1 MNIVAISRLLATV
14 AAYVLASTPLDGLAQ
29 SVDANL
35 AINRPDEASWH
46 LLTYVAAPVAATP
59 RKVLFETWASNE
71 DTFTPHPVF
80 PGAKGDPSC
89 GQPGT
94 VVAAPEIATP
104 MASPKILSIPAL
116 QQLAPMGLVPHG
128 SPDGSEEVRRN
139 QATFDYIVCNQLFTK
154 AGLRSFYNAGRPI
167 SVPVGAMEVKANWVP
182 ADEVD
187 SANYYV
193 SEAAD
198 GKKYALIAM
207 HISSKVLP
215 NWTWATFEHQNNPGR
230 CDYTGCHDA
239 YGAVVGDVDAN
250 DVLDR
255 PYSDCAKNDALKAM
269 LSSAGLSP
277 VWEHYCLK
285 GSQIDFVT
293 ATGVPTHLGNSVT
306 EAGFADTSSCITC
319 HARAAVNAKGI
330 MTTPAGFVDPP
341 IPALCPNPSGS
352 CSPNG
357 APDPNWFWTNPGK
370 LDQAAVAMQT
380 DFIWSIA
387 RFAIGD

>member
-1 MNIVAISRLLATV
+1 
-14 AAYVLASTPLDGLAQ
+14 
-29 SVDANL
+29 
-35 AINRPDEASWH
+35 
-46 LLTYVAAPVAATP
+46 
-59 RKVLFETWASNE
+59 
-71 DTFTPHPVF
+71 
-80 PGAKGDPSC
+80 
-89 GQPGT
+89 
-94 VVAAPEIATP
+94 
-104 MASPKILSIPAL
+104 
-116 QQLAPMGLVPHG
+116 
-128 SPDGSEEVRRN
+128 
-139 QATFDYIVCNQLFTK
+139 
-154 AGLRSFYNAGRPI
+154 
-167 SVPVGAMEVKANWVP
+167 MEVKANWVP

-187 SANYYV
+187 SADYYV
-193 SEAAD
+193 SEAPD

-239 YGAVVGDVDAN
+239 YGAVVADVDAN
-250 DVLDR
+250 DVPDR
-255 PYSDCAKNDALKAM
+255 PYSACAKNDALKAM
-269 LSSAGLSP
+269 MGSAGLSP

-285 GSQIDFVT
+285 GSQTDFVS
-293 ATGVPTHLGNSVT
+293 ATGLPTHLGNSVT

-330 MTTPAGFVDPP
+330 KTTPAGFVDPP
-341 IPALCPNPSGS
+341 MPALCPNSSGS

-370 LDQAAVAMQT
+370 LDKAAVAMQT

>member
-1 MNIVAISRLLATV
+1 
-14 AAYVLASTPLDGLAQ
+14 
-29 SVDANL
+29 
-35 AINRPDEASWH
+35 
-46 LLTYVAAPVAATP
+46 
-59 RKVLFETWASNE
+59 
-71 DTFTPHPVF
+71 
-80 PGAKGDPSC
+80 
-89 GQPGT
+89 
-94 VVAAPEIATP
+94 
-104 MASPKILSIPAL
+104 
-116 QQLAPMGLVPHG
+116 
-128 SPDGSEEVRRN
+128 
-139 QATFDYIVCNQLFTK
+139 
-154 AGLRSFYNAGRPI
+154 
-167 SVPVGAMEVKANWVP
+167 MEVKANWVP

-187 SANYYV
+187 SADYYV
-193 SEAAD
+193 SEAPD
-198 GKKYALIAM
+198 GKKYALTAM
-207 HISSKVLP
+207 HIISKVLP

-239 YGAVVGDVDAN
+239 YGAVVADVEAN
-250 DVLDR
+250 EALDR
-255 PYSDCAKNDALKAM
+255 PYSDCAKNDPLKAM

-285 GSQIDFVT
+285 GSQTNFVS
-293 ATGVPTHLGNSVT
+293 ATGLPTHLGNSVT

>member
-1 MNIVAISRLLATV
+1 MHWISRLFATG
-14 AAYVLASTPLDGLAQ
+14 AAFTLASIPLDGFAQ

-35 AINRPDEASWH
+35 AINRPDEASWRF
-46 LLTYVAAPVAATP
+46 LAYVAAPVAATP
-59 RKVLFETWASNE
+59 GKVLFETWASNE

-89 GQPGT
+89 GQSD
-94 VVAAPEIATP
+94 AAAEIATP
-104 MASPKILSIPAL
+104 VASPKILSLSAL
-116 QQLAPMGLVPHG
+116 QQLAPMGSVPHG

-154 AGLRSFYNAGRPI
+154 AGLRAFYNAGRPI
-167 SVPVGAMEVKANWVP
+167 SAPVGAMEVKANWVP

-187 SANYYV
+187 SADYYV
-193 SEAAD
+193 SEAPD
-198 GKKYALIAM
+198 GKKYALTAM
-207 HISSKVLP
+207 HIISKVLP

-239 YGAVVGDVDAN
+239 YGAVVADVDAN
-250 DVLDR
+250 DVPDR
-255 PYSDCAKNDALKAM
+255 PYSACAKNDALKAM
-269 LSSAGLSP
+269 MGSAGLSP

-285 GSQIDFVT
+285 GSQTDFVS
-293 ATGVPTHLGNSVT
+293 ATGLPTHLGNSVT

-330 MTTPAGFVDPP
+330 KTTPAGFVDPP

-370 LDQAAVAMQT
+370 LDHAAVAMQT

>member
-1 MNIVAISRLLATV
+1 MHWISRLFATGAV
-14 AAYVLASTPLDGLAQ
+14 FTLTSIPLDGFAQ

-35 AINRPDEASWH
+35 AINRPDEASWRF
-46 LLTYVAAPVAATP
+46 LAYVAGPVAATP
-59 RKVLFETWASNE
+59 NKALFETWASNE

-89 GQPGT
+89 GQSG
-94 VVAAPEIATP
+94 AAAEIATP
-104 MASPKILSIPAL
+104 VASPKILSLPAL
-116 QQLAPMGLVPHG
+116 QQLAPMGSVPHG

-154 AGLRSFYNAGRPI
+154 AGLRAFYNAGRPI
-167 SVPVGAMEVKANWVP
+167 SAPVGAMEVKANWVP

-187 SANYYV
+187 SADYYV
-193 SEAAD
+193 SEAPD

-207 HISSKVLP
+207 HITSKVLP

-239 YGAVVGDVDAN
+239 YGAVVADVDASE
-250 DVLDR
+250 VLNR
-255 PYSDCAKNDALKAM
+255 PYGACAKNDALKAV
-269 LSSAGLSP
+269 LRSAGLSA

-285 GSQIDFVT
+285 GSQTDFVS

-330 MTTPAGFVDPP
+330 KTTPAGFVDPP
-341 IPALCPNPSGS
+341 IPALCPNPSDS

>member
-1 MNIVAISRLLATV
+1 MNIEAISRLLATV
-14 AAYVLASTPLDGLAQ
+14 AAYVLAPTPVDGFAHP
-29 SVDANL
+29 VDANL
-35 AINRPDEASWH
+35 AINRPDEASWR
-46 LLTYVAAPVAATP
+46 LLTHVATPVAP
-59 RKVLFETWASNE
+59 GKVLFETWASNE
-71 DTFTPHPVF
+71 DTFNPHPVF
-80 PGAKGDPSC
+80 PGAKGDSPCDPS
-89 GQPGT
+89 GA
-94 VVAAPEIATP
+94 VVGGAEIATP
-104 MASPKILSIPAL
+104 VASPKILSVPAL
-116 QQLAPMGLVPHG
+116 QQPARTRHAPHV

-139 QATFDYIVCNQLFTK
+139 QTTFDYIVCNQLFTK

-285 GSQIDFVT
+285 GSQTDFVS
-293 ATGVPTHLGNSVT
+293 ATGLPTHLGNSVT

-357 APDPNWFWTNPGK
+357 VPDPNWFWTNPGK

>member
-1 MNIVAISRLLATV
+1 MHWISRLFATGAV
-14 AAYVLASTPLDGLAQ
+14 FTLASIPLDGFTE

-35 AINRPDEASWH
+35 AINRPDEASWRF
-46 LLTYVAAPVAATP
+46 LAYVAGPVAATP
-59 RKVLFETWASNE
+59 GKVLFETWASNE

-80 PGAKGDPSC
+80 PGAKRDPSC
-89 GQPGT
+89 GQSGG
-94 VVAAPEIATP
+94 AAEIATP
-104 MASPKILSIPAL
+104 LAGPKILSLPAL
-116 QQLAPMGLVPHG
+116 QQLAPLGLVPHG

-139 QATFDYIVCNQLFTK
+139 HATFDYIVCNQLFTK

-167 SVPVGAMEVKANWVP
+167 SAPVGAMEVKANWVP

-187 SANYYV
+187 SADYYV
-193 SEAAD
+193 SEAPD

-207 HISSKVLP
+207 HIISKVLP

-239 YGAVVGDVDAN
+239 YGAVVADVDAN
-250 DVLDR
+250 EVLDR
-255 PYSDCAKNDALKAM
+255 PYSACAKNDALKAV
-269 LSSAGLSP
+269 LRSAGLSA

-285 GSQIDFVT
+285 GSQTDFVS

-330 MTTPAGFVDPP
+330 KTTPAGFVDLP
-341 IPALCPNPSGS
+341 IPALCPNPSGP

>member
-1 MNIVAISRLLATV
+1 M
-14 AAYVLASTPLDGLAQ
+14 
-29 SVDANL
+29 
-35 AINRPDEASWH
+35 
-46 LLTYVAAPVAATP
+46 
-59 RKVLFETWASNE
+59 
-71 DTFTPHPVF
+71 
-80 PGAKGDPSC
+80 
-89 GQPGT
+89 
-94 VVAAPEIATP
+94 
-104 MASPKILSIPAL
+104 LSLPAL
-116 QQLAPMGLVPHG
+116 QQLAPMGLPHG

-167 SVPVGAMEVKANWVP
+167 SAPVGAMEVKANWVP

-187 SANYYV
+187 SADYYV
-193 SEAAD
+193 SEAPD
-198 GKKYALIAM
+198 GKKYALVAM
-207 HISSKVLP
+207 HIISKVLP

-239 YGAVVGDVDAN
+239 YGAVVADVDAN
-250 DVLDR
+250 EVLDR
-255 PYSDCAKNDALKAM
+255 PYSACAKNDALKAV
-269 LSSAGLSP
+269 LGSAGLSP

-285 GSQIDFVT
+285 GSQTDFVS
-293 ATGVPTHLGNSVT
+293 ATGVPTQLGNSVT

-330 MTTPAGFVDPP
+330 KTTPAGFVDPP

-370 LDQAAVAMQT
+370 LDQAAVAMPT

-387 RFAIGD
+387 RHAIGH

>member
-1 MNIVAISRLLATV
+1 MA
-14 AAYVLASTPLDGLAQ
+14 PL
-29 SVDANL
+29 
-35 AINRPDEASWH
+35 
-46 LLTYVAAPVAATP
+46 
-59 RKVLFETWASNE
+59 
-71 DTFTPHPVF
+71 
-80 PGAKGDPSC
+80 
-89 GQPGT
+89 
-94 VVAAPEIATP
+94 
-104 MASPKILSIPAL
+104 
-116 QQLAPMGLVPHG
+116 GLVPHG

-139 QATFDYIVCNQLFTK
+139 HATFDYIVCNQLFTK

-167 SVPVGAMEVKANWVP
+167 SAPVGAMEVKANWVP

-187 SANYYV
+187 SADYYV
-193 SEAAD
+193 SEAPD

-207 HISSKVLP
+207 HIISKVLP

-239 YGAVVGDVDAN
+239 YGAVVADVDAN
-250 DVLDR
+250 EVLDR
-255 PYSDCAKNDALKAM
+255 PYSACAKNDALKAM
-269 LSSAGLSP
+269 LRSAGLSA

-285 GSQIDFVT
+285 GSQTDFVS

-330 MTTPAGFVDPP
+330 KTTPAGFVDPP
-341 IPALCPNPSGS
+341 IPALCPNPSGP

-370 LDQAAVAMQT
+370 FDQAAVAMQT

>member
-1 MNIVAISRLLATV
+1 MHWISRLFATG
-14 AAYVLASTPLDGLAQ
+14 AAFTLASIPFDGFAQ

-35 AINRPDEASWH
+35 AINRPDEASWRF
-46 LLTYVAAPVAATP
+46 LAYVAAPVAATP
-59 RKVLFETWASNE
+59 GKVLFETWASNE

-89 GQPGT
+89 GQSG
-94 VVAAPEIATP
+94 AAAEIPTP
-104 MASPKILSIPAL
+104 VASPKILSLPAL

-139 QATFDYIVCNQLFTK
+139 HPTFDYIVCNQLFTK
-154 AGLRSFYNAGRPI
+154 AGLRSFYKAGRPI
-167 SVPVGAMEVKANWVP
+167 SAPVGAMEVKADWVP

-187 SANYYV
+187 SADYYV
-193 SEAAD
+193 SEAPD

-207 HISSKVLP
+207 HIISKVLP

-239 YGAVVGDVDAN
+239 YGAVVADVEAN
-250 DVLDR
+250 EVLDR
-255 PYSDCAKNDALKAM
+255 RYSDCAKNDALKAT

-285 GSQIDFVT
+285 GSQTDFVS
-293 ATGVPTHLGNSVT
+293 ATGLPTLLGNSVT

-330 MTTPAGFVDPP
+330 MTTRGGFVDPP

-387 RFAIGD
+387 RFAIGH

>member
-1 MNIVAISRLLATV
+1 M
-14 AAYVLASTPLDGLAQ
+14 
-29 SVDANL
+29 
-35 AINRPDEASWH
+35 
-46 LLTYVAAPVAATP
+46 
-59 RKVLFETWASNE
+59 
-71 DTFTPHPVF
+71 
-80 PGAKGDPSC
+80 
-89 GQPGT
+89 
-94 VVAAPEIATP
+94 
-104 MASPKILSIPAL
+104 
-116 QQLAPMGLVPHG
+116 APMGLVPHG

-167 SVPVGAMEVKANWVP
+167 SAPVGAMEVKANWVP

-187 SANYYV
+187 SADYYV
-193 SEAAD
+193 SEAPD

-239 YGAVVGDVDAN
+239 YGAVVADVDAN
-250 DVLDR
+250 DALDQT
-255 PYSDCAKNDALKAM
+255 YSDCAKNDALKAM
-269 LSSAGLSP
+269 MRSAGLPP
-277 VWEHYCLK
+277 VWEHNCLK
-285 GSQIDFVT
+285 GSQTDFIS
-293 ATGVPTHLGNSVT
+293 ATGLPTHLGNSVT

-330 MTTPAGFVDPP
+330 KTTPAGFVDPP

-357 APDPNWFWTNPGK
+357 APDPELV
-370 LDQAAVAMQT
+370 LDQSRQARPGPPLPCRRISSGQLPALQLGTNTGAALTLPDKANRRKLAGDEDLRMTAM
-380 DFIWSIA
+380 
-387 RFAIGD
+387 FAIGARSGIAPAAAGSRRACFAEDEI

>member
-1 MNIVAISRLLATV
+1 MHWISRLFATG
-14 AAYVLASTPLDGLAQ
+14 AVLALASIALDGFAQ

-35 AINRPDEASWH
+35 AINRPDEASWRF
-46 LLTYVAAPVAATP
+46 LAYVAAPVAATP
-59 RKVLFETWASNE
+59 GKVLFETWASNE
-71 DTFTPHPVF
+71 DTFTPHPIF

-89 GQPGT
+89 GQSGA
-94 VVAAPEIATP
+94 VAAAAEIPTP
-104 MASPKILSIPAL
+104 VASPKILSLPAL
-116 QQLAPMGLVPHG
+116 QQLAPMGLVPQV

-139 QATFDYIVCNQLFTK
+139 QTTFDYIVCNQLFTK

-167 SVPVGAMEVKANWVP
+167 SFPVGAVEVKANWVP

-187 SANYYV
+187 SADYYV

-198 GKKYALIAM
+198 GKKYALAAM

-215 NWTWATFEHQNNPGR
+215 NWTWTTFEHQNNPGR

-239 YGAVVGDVDAN
+239 YGAVVADVDAN
-250 DVLDR
+250 DALDQT
-255 PYSDCAKNDALKAM
+255 YSDCAKNDALKAM
-269 LSSAGLSP
+269 MRSAGLPP

-285 GSQIDFVT
+285 GSQTDFVS

-330 MTTPAGFVDPP
+330 KTTPAGFVDPP

-370 LDQAAVAMQT
+370 LDQAAIAMQT